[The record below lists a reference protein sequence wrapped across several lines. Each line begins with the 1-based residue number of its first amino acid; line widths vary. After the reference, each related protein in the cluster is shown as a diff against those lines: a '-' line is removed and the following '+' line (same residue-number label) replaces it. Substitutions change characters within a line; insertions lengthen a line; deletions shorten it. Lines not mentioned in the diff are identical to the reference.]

1 MSAGAWYNPSIAD
14 LMTTTTPKQQVQS
27 ILNRLPDD
35 CTLDDVQYHL
45 YVAETLRRR
54 LDQLDAGGQVVSQAE
69 AEQRMAKWLK

>member
-1 MSAGAWYNPSIAD
+1 MAD
-14 LMTTTTPKQQVQS
+14 LMTPTTAKQQVQS

-45 YVAETLRRR
+45 YIAETLRHR
-54 LDQLDAGGQVVSQAE
+54 LDQLDAGAQIVSQAE